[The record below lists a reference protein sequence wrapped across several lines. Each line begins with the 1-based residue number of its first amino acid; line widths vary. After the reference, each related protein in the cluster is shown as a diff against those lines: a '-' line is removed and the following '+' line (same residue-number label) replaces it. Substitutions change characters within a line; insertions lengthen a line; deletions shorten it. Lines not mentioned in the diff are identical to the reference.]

1 MPLSAIVLLASVNS
15 IQPTAA
21 AELRPLILPG
31 VQQGHIQQ
39 QRPTQPTV
47 APVYGTFENRVK
59 RMSPAQK
66 NAYKARY
73 TRELEEAVKKQDH
86 ARIDHF
92 NRLLQI
98 LGRY

>member
-1 MPLSAIVLLASVNS
+1 MPLWAIVLIASAHAA
-15 IQPTAA
+15 QPVSA
-21 AELRPLILPG
+21 AELRPLINPG
-31 VQQGHIQQ
+31 IQQ
-39 QRPTQPTV
+39 QRPVQPTV
-47 APVYGTFENRVK
+47 APVYRTFENRVK
-59 RMSPAQK
+59 QMSREQK